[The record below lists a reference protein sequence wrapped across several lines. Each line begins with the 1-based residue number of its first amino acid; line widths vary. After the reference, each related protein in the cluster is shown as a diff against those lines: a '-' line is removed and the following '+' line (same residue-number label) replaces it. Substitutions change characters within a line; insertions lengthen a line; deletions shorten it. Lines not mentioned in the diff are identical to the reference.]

1 MFKELVVL
9 ANHLDKKGLTKE
21 ADYLDNLLRKQAD
34 PSDTPF
40 GENPFGEDPFGDLNK
55 GLEGY
60 ESIEPTKSIKPEA
73 ALLPKPK
80 DLKDCEDYAN
90 KAEEESAELNRLK
103 DAGKINDH
111 DYAMKSIEITD
122 KYHMTSRNS
131 LIENNKGICN
141 FIFDGQSGPLIFKGD
156 FDKYS
161 NVCDISR

>member
-34 PSDTPF
+34 PSDNSF

-60 ESIEPTKSIKPEA
+60 DSIKPTKSIKPEA

-90 KAEEESAELNRLK
+90 KAEEEVAAAKRLK

-111 DYAMKSIEITD
+111 DYDMKLYDITK
-122 KYHMTSRNS
+122 KYHITSRNTVT
-131 LIENNKGICN
+131 ENNKGTCN
-141 FIFDGQSGPLIFKGD
+141 FIFDGQSGYLTFKGD
-156 FDKYS
+156 FSKYS
-161 NVCDISR
+161 NICDV